1 MEYALKAEDIGNS
14 AVSEDNTNKPPN
26 DYGSDSVYGDCDRK
40 SDGKVMVTPQEMKKT
55 LHWIDEMC
63 LTLKHKDAIE
73 NNEILNDEHIQAA
86 HNLMKKQF
94 PQLGGLQSTL
104 LCQTDTNVKN
114 SGLNI
119 QAELLHES
127 SILFCKSLNRL
138 PDQKSI
144 LIFGIKPCQGF
155 LLMRCEEFVTKFL
168 SILKVDKEE
177 IPNYHLHVAQLRKF
191 CRTEKSSRSMA
202 HKGFDA
208 WLKSNYEGGQPTAV
222 DLQTAQD
229 DEDCIVA
236 PSPTIYATSP
246 LPVPAEDGNL
256 NDGDAN
262 LSPRSLSGY

>member
-1 MEYALKAEDIGNS
+1 MADDEFT
-14 AVSEDNTNKPPN
+14 AVETYLRS
-26 DYGSDSVYGDCDRK
+26 S
-40 SDGKVMVTPQEMKKT
+40 
-55 LHWIDEMC
+55 
-63 LTLKHKDAIE
+63 
-73 NNEILNDEHIQAA
+73 
-86 HNLMKKQF
+86 
-94 PQLGGLQSTL
+94 QLGELR
-104 LCQTDTNVKN
+104 
-114 SGLNI
+114 
-119 QAELLHES
+119 AEE
-127 SILFCKSLNRL
+127 R
-138 PDQKSI
+138 
-144 LIFGIKPCQGF
+144 
-155 LLMRCEEFVTKFL
+155 RR
-168 SILKVDKEE
+168 
-177 IPNYHLHVAQLRKF
+177 RKF